1 MMDASVKIF
10 KKIVSPIIFIMRTDI
25 KLAYVTTRII
35 INTDLFFGMY
45 S

>member
-10 KKIVSPIIFIMRTDI
+10 KKIVSPIIFIVRTDVE
-25 KLAYVTTRII
+25 LADVTARII
-35 INTDLFFGMY
+35 INTDSFFGMH